1 MGTERTACVCPA
13 AVPDPAGAP
22 VRPLGSLLG
31 LRGRRPLSVTVAVT
45 GLLGRAPGVPARMLT
60 CDSGCI
66 RARAWFS
73 VRACPAGGNTATAA
87 RGEDAHPE
95 ATPRRSPRARPRGP
109 LRPAQAG
116 HTCRVPWTRAPA
128 QDREVSSRTSQ
139 PRTREQFQTKATFSH
154 DLYRK
159 EGKYEMRP
167 SASDVRGS

>member
-1 MGTERTACVCPA
+1 MGTERTVWVCPA

-22 VRPLGSLLG
+22 VRPGFPPWTSG
-31 LRGRRPLSVTVAVT
+31 PTPPFSHCSGHW
-45 GLLGRAPGVPARMLT
+45 APRVSAR
-60 CDSGCI
+60 CAHEDADVS
-66 RARAWFS
+66 ARAWFS
-73 VRACPAGGNTATAA
+73 VRACPAGGSTATAA

-116 HTCRVPWTRAPA
+116 HTCRVPRTRAPA